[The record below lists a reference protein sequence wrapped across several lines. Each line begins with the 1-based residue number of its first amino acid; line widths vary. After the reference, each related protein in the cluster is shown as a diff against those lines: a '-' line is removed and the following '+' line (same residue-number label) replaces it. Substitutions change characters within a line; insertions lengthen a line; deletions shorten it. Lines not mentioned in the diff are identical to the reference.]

1 MGGPA
6 RRLLLASESAGLLV
20 LIMFV
25 GSLVLWVGVPAG
37 WLWIGSQLQA
47 SSSMATAVGS
57 MMIGMLLTI
66 VVLIAFL
73 GWINR
78 KHVELLEARGRGA
91 HAPEN
96 ATTALEWVL
105 VASAVVAVV
114 GFSVWFFG
122 FSGSSPVPLNVSY

>member
-66 VVLIAFL
+66 AGLVAGL
-73 GWINR
+73 GWLSR
-78 KHVELLEARGRGA
+78 KHAELQEARGV
-91 HAPEN
+91 PESE
-96 ATTALEWVL
+96 TTALELVL
-105 VASAVVAVV
+105 VVSAVVAVV
-114 GFSVWFFG
+114 GFFVWFFG
-122 FSGSSPVPLNVSY
+122 FSGSSPIPLNLSY

>member
-66 VVLIAFL
+66 AAVVAGLAWL
-73 GWINR
+73 SR
-78 KHVELLEARGRGA
+78 KHAELQEARGV
-91 HAPEN
+91 PESE
-96 ATTALEWVL
+96 TTALELVL
-105 VASAVVAVV
+105 VVSAVVAVV
-114 GFSVWFFG
+114 GFFVWFFG
-122 FSGSSPVPLNVSY
+122 FSGTSPIPLNLSY